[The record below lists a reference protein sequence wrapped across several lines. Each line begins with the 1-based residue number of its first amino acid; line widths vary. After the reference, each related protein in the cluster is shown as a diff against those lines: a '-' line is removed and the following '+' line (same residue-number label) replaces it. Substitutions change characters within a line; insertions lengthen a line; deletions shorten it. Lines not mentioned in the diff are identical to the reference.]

1 MMKTVVQDMYRG
13 WNITVKAEEQL
24 CSNFSF
30 EITDPSGHSQIVT
43 MGGENEKRALERA
56 REMIDME
63 YDIAGEK

>member
-1 MMKTVVQDMYRG
+1 MKTVVQDMYRG
-13 WNITVKAEEQL
+13 WNITVKSEEQL

-30 EITDPSGHSQIVT
+30 EITDPSGRSQIVT

-63 YDIAGEK
+63 CDIAGEK

>member
-1 MMKTVVQDMYRG
+1 MKTVVQDMYRG

-30 EITDPSGHSQIVT
+30 EITDPAGRSQIVT
-43 MGGENEKRALERA
+43 MGGDNEKRALERA

-63 YDIAGEK
+63 CDIAEEK